1 MAKLI
6 QNFRLSEKKINQF
19 LKCTTPKGCSETL
32 RNNFIHER
40 AVNLNTSQ
48 LTHGSKGDTC
58 ILFSAHATNAD
69 EMVNGQELG
78 IIPPNK
84 LLECNILLDKKTA
97 EQMEGHAFEMVVYE
111 KLLIGVHLIPNGKK
125 YEEEVLIQKQK

>member
-1 MAKLI
+1 MAKQI
-6 QNFRLSEKKINQF
+6 QNFQLSEKQINQF
-19 LKCTTPKGCSETL
+19 LKCDKPKGCSKTL

-48 LTHGSKGDTC
+48 LTHGSEEDTC

-78 IIPPNK
+78 IIPPNE
-84 LLECNILLDKKTA
+84 LLKCNILLDKKTA
-97 EQMEGHAFEMVVYE
+97 EQMEGHAFEMVIYK

-125 YEEEVLIQKQK
+125 YEEDFLIQKQK